1 MFCYRILEKSHT
13 LIFLLF
19 IVWKAGKGALTV
31 DDVGISNFC
40 EPGSLS
46 NPTIFL
52 LLPYLTKLAT
62 ICTRAAEVHIMR
74 PESFFPEF

>member
-40 EPGSLS
+40 EPGTRQTGNPELLS
-46 NPTIFL
+46 Q
-52 LLPYLTKLAT
+52 
-62 ICTRAAEVHIMR
+62 
-74 PESFFPEF
+74 